1 MCWIFSKKEREQ
13 KKLRMELLK
22 LDDEVLDQ
30 KVKIQGTE
38 FDRKRKLTQKELLNM
53 QNDIMNG
60 LSVKEASI
68 KYNVSEW
75 IVRYNTDSGFRAHQ
89 LKLREC
95 KSKTY
100 PQEMDFADRVSYKRQ
115 LIQKKKINI
124 VGI

>member
-13 KKLRMELLK
+13 KKLRTELLN
-22 LDDEVLDQ
+22 LDDEILDQ

-38 FDRKRKLTQKELLNM
+38 FDRKRKLNQKELLSM

-75 IVRYNTDSGFRAHQ
+75 IVRYNTDSSFRAHQ
-89 LKLREC
+89 LKLREG
-95 KSKTY
+95 KSKTH
-100 PQEMDFADRVSYKRQ
+100 PQEMDFEDRVAYKRA

>member
-13 KKLRMELLK
+13 KKLRVELLK

-38 FDRKRKLTQKELLNM
+38 FDRKRKLTQKELSSM

-60 LSVKEASI
+60 LSVKAAAI

-75 IVRYNTDSGFRAHQ
+75 IVRYNTDSAFRDHQ
-89 LKLREC
+89 LKLREG
-95 KSKTY
+95 KSKTHE
-100 PQEMDFADRVSYKRQ
+100 QTMDFSDRVAYKRQ
-115 LIQKKKINI
+115 LIQKKKINV

>member
-13 KKLRMELLK
+13 KRLRVELLN
-22 LDDEVLDQ
+22 LDDEILDQ

-38 FDRKRKLTQKELLNM
+38 FDRKRKLTQKELLSM

-60 LSVKEASI
+60 LSVKQASI

-75 IVRYNTDSGFRAHQ
+75 IVRYNTDSSFRAHQ
-89 LKLREC
+89 LKVREG
-95 KSKTY
+95 KSKAH
-100 PQEMDFADRVSYKRQ
+100 PQEMDFENRVAYKRA
-115 LIQKKKINI
+115 LIQKKKINV

>member
-1 MCWIFSKKEREQ
+1 MCWIFSKKAREQ
-13 KKLRMELLK
+13 KKLRVELLK

-38 FDRKRKLTQKELLNM
+38 FDRKRKLTQKELSSM
-53 QNDIMNG
+53 QNDITNG
-60 LSVKEASI
+60 LSVKAIAI

-75 IVRYNTDSGFRAHQ
+75 IVRYNTNSDFRAHQ
-89 LKLREC
+89 LKLREG
-95 KSKTY
+95 KSKTHE
-100 PQEMDFADRVSYKRQ
+100 QTMDFSDRVAYKRQ